1 MSNDL
6 SIKEYEIINDLLL
19 VSFTDQ
25 TEAVISLKKLRT
37 MCPCAS
43 CAGETDALGNLY
55 KDTVIF
61 SIASFSAVIPVLIY
75 LFYRKSLQEIKTS
88 NYKLHIVRGILMTL
102 TYYFIVKGIIIL
114 PLSIAYPII
123 LSAPVLLSLLGILI
137 LKERVYLSNIIS
149 LGIAM
154 FAVFLVSGFSLNQGF
169 DPKGV
174 LFLVVGVISVACL
187 DFSVRVYG
195 QSERTMALTFYSMLI
210 TGFIFLLFSFNH
222 FNEVLFKDFLI
233 IVVAGL
239 IDGVAMMIL
248 IYSLRRIEASFFSI
262 THYSQIIFGIF
273 ISIFIFNHYPSFIEI
288 LGAVLIIISGY
299 LIYSKLKNL
308 N

>member
-1 MSNDL
+1 MSL
-6 SIKEYEIINDLLL
+6 SSPKKHLIYILGTFAFFLFTIADTIIKLI
-19 VSFTDQ
+19 
-25 TEAVISLKKLRT
+25 
-37 MCPCAS
+37 
-43 CAGETDALGNLY
+43 GNLY

-61 SIASFSAVIPVLIY
+61 TIASFSAIIPVLIY
-75 LFYRKSLQEIKTS
+75 LLYRRSFQEIKTS

-137 LKERVYLSNIIS
+137 LKEKVYLSKIIS
-149 LGIAM
+149 LAIAM

-169 DPKGV
+169 DPMGV

-195 QSERTMALTFYSMLI
+195 KSERTMALTFYSMLI
-210 TGFIFLLFSFNH
+210 TGFIFLLFSFNYFSQVH
-222 FNEVLFKDFLI
+222 IKDFLI
-233 IVVAGL
+233 MVIAGL

-248 IYSLRRIEASFFSI
+248 IYSLSFSR
-262 THYSQIIFGIF
+262 SSNQ
-273 ISIFIFNHYPSFIEI
+273 
-288 LGAVLIIISGY
+288 L
-299 LIYSKLKNL
+299 L
-308 N
+308 NFFLWFKS

>member
-1 MSNDL
+1 MSL
-6 SIKEYEIINDLLL
+6 SSPKKHLIYIFGTFAFFLFTIADTIIKLI
-19 VSFTDQ
+19 
-25 TEAVISLKKLRT
+25 
-37 MCPCAS
+37 
-43 CAGETDALGNLY
+43 GNLY

-137 LKERVYLSNIIS
+137 LKERVYLSKIIS

-174 LFLVVGVISVACL
+174 LF
-187 DFSVRVYG
+187 
-195 QSERTMALTFYSMLI
+195 
-210 TGFIFLLFSFNH
+210 
-222 FNEVLFKDFLI
+222 
-233 IVVAGL
+233 
-239 IDGVAMMIL
+239 
-248 IYSLRRIEASFFSI
+248 
-262 THYSQIIFGIF
+262 
-273 ISIFIFNHYPSFIEI
+273 
-288 LGAVLIIISGY
+288 
-299 LIYSKLKNL
+299 
-308 N
+308 

>member
-1 MSNDL
+1 MSL
-6 SIKEYEIINDLLL
+6 SSPKKHLIYIFGTFAFFL
-19 VSFTDQ
+19 FTIAD
-25 TEAVISLKKLRT
+25 TILKLI
-37 MCPCAS
+37 
-43 CAGETDALGNLY
+43 GNLY

-75 LFYRKSLQEIKTS
+75 LCYRKSLQEIKTS

-102 TYYFIVKGIIIL
+102 TYYFVVKGIIIL

-137 LKERVYLSNIIS
+137 LKEKIYLSKIIS

-233 IVVAGL
+233 MVVAGL

-273 ISIFIFNHYPSFIEI
+273 ISIFIFNHYPSVVEI

>member
-1 MSNDL
+1 MSL
-6 SIKEYEIINDLLL
+6 SSPKKHLIYILGTFAFFLFTIADTIIKLI
-19 VSFTDQ
+19 
-25 TEAVISLKKLRT
+25 
-37 MCPCAS
+37 
-43 CAGETDALGNLY
+43 GNLY

-61 SIASFSAVIPVLIY
+61 TIASFSAIIPVLIY
-75 LFYRKSLQEIKTS
+75 LLYRRSFQEIKTS

-123 LSAPVLLSLLGILI
+123 LSAPVLLS
-137 LKERVYLSNIIS
+137 KIIS
-149 LGIAM
+149 LAIAM

-169 DPKGV
+169 DPMGV

-195 QSERTMALTFYSMLI
+195 KSERTMALTFYSMLI
-210 TGFIFLLFSFNH
+210 TGFIFLLFSFNYFSQVH
-222 FNEVLFKDFLI
+222 IKDFLI
-233 IVVAGL
+233 MVIAGL

-262 THYSQIIFGIF
+262 THYSQIIFGIL
-273 ISIFIFNHYPSFIEI
+273 ISIFIFNHYPSIIEI
-288 LGAVLIIISGY
+288 LGATLIIISGY

>member
-1 MSNDL
+1 MSL
-6 SIKEYEIINDLLL
+6 SSPKKHLIYILGTFAFFLFTIADTIIKLIGD
-19 VSFTDQ
+19 
-25 TEAVISLKKLRT
+25 
-37 MCPCAS
+37 
-43 CAGETDALGNLY
+43 LY

-61 SIASFSAVIPVLIY
+61 TIASFSAIIPVLIY
-75 LFYRKSLQEIKTS
+75 LLYRRSFQEIKTS
-88 NYKLHIVRGILMTL
+88 NYRLHIVRGILMTL

-137 LKERVYLSNIIS
+137 LKEKIYPSKIIS
-149 LGIAM
+149 LAIAM

-174 LFLVVGVISVACL
+174 LFLVLGVISVACL

-195 QSERTMALTFYSMLI
+195 KSERTMALTFYSMLT
-210 TGFIFLLFSFNH
+210 TGFIFLLFSFNY
-222 FNEVLFKDFLI
+222 FSQVIMKDFLI
-233 IVVAGL
+233 MVIAGL

-262 THYSQIIFGIF
+262 THYSQIIFGII
-273 ISIFIFNHYPSFIEI
+273 ISIFIFNHYPSIIEI
-288 LGAVLIIISGY
+288 LGAILIIISGY

>member
-1 MSNDL
+1 MSL
-6 SIKEYEIINDLLL
+6 SGPKKHLIYILGTFAFFLFTIADTIIKLIGD
-19 VSFTDQ
+19 
-25 TEAVISLKKLRT
+25 
-37 MCPCAS
+37 
-43 CAGETDALGNLY
+43 LY

-61 SIASFSAVIPVLIY
+61 TIASFSAIIPVLIY
-75 LFYRKSLQEIKTS
+75 LLYRRSFQEIKTS
-88 NYKLHIVRGILMTL
+88 NYRLHIVRGILMTL

-137 LKERVYLSNIIS
+137 LKEKVYPSKIIS
-149 LGIAM
+149 LAIAM

-174 LFLVVGVISVACL
+174 LFLVLGVISVACL

-195 QSERTMALTFYSMLI
+195 KSERTMALTFYSMFI
-210 TGFIFLLFSFNH
+210 TGSIFLLFSFNYLGQ
-222 FNEVLFKDFLI
+222 VIMKDFI
-233 IVVAGL
+233 IMVIAGL

-262 THYSQIIFGIF
+262 THYSQIIFGIL
-273 ISIFIFNHYPSFIEI
+273 ISIFIFNHYPSIIEI
-288 LGAVLIIISGY
+288 FGAILIVISGY

>member
-1 MSNDL
+1 MSLL
-6 SIKEYEIINDLLL
+6 SPKKHLIYILGTFAFFLFTIADTIIKLIGD
-19 VSFTDQ
+19 
-25 TEAVISLKKLRT
+25 
-37 MCPCAS
+37 
-43 CAGETDALGNLY
+43 LY

-61 SIASFSAVIPVLIY
+61 TIASFSAIIPVLIY
-75 LFYRKSLQEIKTS
+75 LLYRRSFQEIKTS
-88 NYKLHIVRGILMTL
+88 NYRLHIVRGVLMTL

-137 LKERVYLSNIIS
+137 LKEKVYPSKIIS
-149 LGIAM
+149 LAIAM

-174 LFLVVGVISVACL
+174 LFLVLGVISVACL

-195 QSERTMALTFYSMLI
+195 KSERTMALTFYSMLI
-210 TGFIFLLFSFNH
+210 TGFIFLLFSFNYLGQ
-222 FNEVLFKDFLI
+222 VIMKDFLI
-233 IVVAGL
+233 MVIAGL

-262 THYSQIIFGIF
+262 THYSQIIFGII
-273 ISIFIFNHYPSFIEI
+273 ISIIIFNHYPSIIEI
-288 LGAVLIIISGY
+288 LGAILIIISGY